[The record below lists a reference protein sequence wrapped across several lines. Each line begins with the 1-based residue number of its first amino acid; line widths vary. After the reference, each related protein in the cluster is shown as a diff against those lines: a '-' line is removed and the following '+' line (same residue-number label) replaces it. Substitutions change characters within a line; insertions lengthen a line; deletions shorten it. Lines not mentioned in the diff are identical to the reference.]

1 MCTPCLSS
9 LVLVSII
16 TLLGACG
23 SDPSEPAVDARS
35 NADSGPHPIDAA
47 LPTDAPPAQ
56 ACSALP
62 AQQCGE
68 CCITEN
74 PAAFET
80 LATLLFT
87 ECGCNTGSPCEAECS
102 ANFCQG
108 GGTAPSTECAA
119 CIETQATSVATCVQ
133 TAFFSCAI
141 NPSCL
146 AGIECLTMCPL

>member
-1 MCTPCLSS
+1 MRNPRLFI
-9 LVLVSII
+9 LVLVSF
-16 TLLGACG
+16 TALLGACG
-23 SDPSEPAVDARS
+23 SDASEPAVDARPFVD
-35 NADSGPHPIDAA
+35 AGPPIDSA
-47 LPTDAPPAQ
+47 LITDAPPAQ
-56 ACSALP
+56 ACSTLP
-62 AQQCGE
+62 GQQCGE

-87 ECGCNTGSPCEAECS
+87 ECGCNAGSPCEADCS

-108 GGTAPSTECAA
+108 GGTPPSTECAA
-119 CIETQATSVATCVQ
+119 CIETQASSLGTCVQ